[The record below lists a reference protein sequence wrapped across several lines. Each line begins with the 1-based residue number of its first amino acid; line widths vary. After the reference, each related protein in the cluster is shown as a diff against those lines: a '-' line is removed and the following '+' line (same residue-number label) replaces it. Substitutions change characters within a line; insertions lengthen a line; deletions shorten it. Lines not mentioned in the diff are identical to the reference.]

1 MTALNKA
8 GVAAALV
15 GLGPGG
21 GGLQKLRI
29 VHDGDGGDTPIVALF
44 NPGELSFSRSV
55 SWAEK
60 KVAVQA
66 YGATWADATQQFV
79 AVAPETLSLELFF
92 DTYESREG
100 MSIGQQALA
109 LIAPANPFATG
120 DATDVTRHTRRVAD
134 LAMPDYD
141 LHRPPVCWLT
151 WGSHVLFRGVL
162 THLDQ
167 RLTMFLPDGT
177 PVRATLTCTF
187 VELFTRAHSGVVR
200 EPQSADVEKTRVVRR
215 GDTLAAIAAK
225 EYRDPAKWRH
235 IARANGIVDPLA
247 LVPGTVLAIPK
258 LVG

>member
-8 GVAAALV
+8 GLAAALA

-29 VHDGDGGDTPIVALF
+29 VHDGTDGDKPIVALF
-44 NPGELSFSRSV
+44 NPAELGFSRSV
-55 SWAEK
+55 SWEEK

-79 AVAPETLSLELFF
+79 AVAPETLRLELFF
-92 DTYESREG
+92 DTYESRDG
-100 MSIGQQALA
+100 VSAAAL
-109 LIAPANPFATG
+109 LAPTNPFATG
-120 DATDVTRHTRRVAD
+120 DASDVTRHTSRVAD
-134 LAMPDYD
+134 LALPDFD

-151 WGSHVLFRGVL
+151 WGTHVLFRGVL
-162 THLDQ
+162 TQLDQ

-177 PVRATLTCTF
+177 PVRATLNCTF

-215 GDTLAAIAAK
+215 GDTLHTIAAQ
-225 EYRDPAKWRH
+225 EYRDPGKWRH
-235 IARANGIVDPLA
+235 IARANGVVDPLA
-247 LVPGTVLAIPK
+247 VTPGTVLVIPK